1 MDGPIL
7 VHKYQ
12 VVARFREN
20 RVDWSLMLETSD
32 GQKHVVPVCDGAE
45 LPVILDVVRRDR
57 TIFYDAKSRSLTSG
71 WNDPG
76 DVRANS

>member
-20 RVDWSLMLETSD
+20 RVDWNLMLETSD

-45 LPVILDVVRRDR
+45 LPIILDVVRRDR
-57 TIFYDAKSRSLTSG
+57 TIFFDAKSCSLSSG

-76 DVRANS
+76 DIRANS